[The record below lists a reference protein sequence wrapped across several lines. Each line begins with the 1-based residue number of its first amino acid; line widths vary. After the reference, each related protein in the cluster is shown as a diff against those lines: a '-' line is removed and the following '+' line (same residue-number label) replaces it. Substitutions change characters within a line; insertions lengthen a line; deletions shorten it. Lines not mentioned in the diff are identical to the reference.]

1 MSTYTFTAKE
11 VELLIELIAT
21 ADDTDQDKL
30 AVLSSLSE
38 KLNRK
43 HKRTTGKC
51 GDYWYTDHNGAP
63 IYATKTP
70 PKDFITP
77 NTITIDFN
85 KSIEQELEKKEA
97 LVKQA
102 IDNHLSKW
110 SLSSIY
116 GRLSSENYPT
126 GFTVYFLDDKPILEI
141 RDTESRISLSSTP
154 TEFNTSISYRFL

>member
-51 GDYWYTDHNGAP
+51 GDYWYTDHNGAL

-85 KSIEQELEKKEA
+85 KPMEQELEKKEA
-97 LVKQA
+97 LVMQA
-102 IDNHLSKW
+102 IDNHLADW

-116 GRLSSENYPT
+116 GRVRSENHHS
-126 GFTVYFLDDKPILEI
+126 GVTVYFLDDKPILEL
-141 RDTESRISLSSTP
+141 RNSESRISLSSTP
-154 TEFNTSISYRFL
+154 TELNTNISYRFL

>member
-1 MSTYTFTAKE
+1 MNAYTFTAKE

-21 ADDTDQDKL
+21 ADNTDQDRL

-43 HKRTTGKC
+43 HERTTGKC
-51 GDYWYTDHNGAP
+51 GDYWYTDHNGAL

-85 KSIEQELEKKEA
+85 KPTKQEPDEKEVPVKPCLSVSNQAPETFDQSGFEA
-97 LVKQA
+97 LRFTEIGDVT
-102 IDNHLSKW
+102 D
-110 SLSSIY
+110 Y
-116 GRLSSENYPT
+116 GD
-126 GFTVYFLDDKPILEI
+126 FD
-141 RDTESRISLSSTP
+141 
-154 TEFNTSISYRFL
+154 

>member
-1 MSTYTFTAKE
+1 MNIYTFTVKE

-21 ADDTDQDKL
+21 ADDTDQDNL

-51 GDYWYTDHNGAP
+51 GDYWYTDHNGAL

-85 KSIEQELEKKEA
+85 KPMKQKLEEKEVPVKPCFSVSDQTPETFDQSGFEA
-97 LVKQA
+97 LRFTEIGDVT
-102 IDNHLSKW
+102 D
-110 SLSSIY
+110 Y
-116 GRLSSENYPT
+116 GD
-126 GFTVYFLDDKPILEI
+126 FD
-141 RDTESRISLSSTP
+141 
-154 TEFNTSISYRFL
+154 